1 MERKKEFIKK
11 EFARRDSILLDVIK
25 EESKGVENH
34 PLYLRTL
41 VNCEVF
47 QTKVKQLTKKA
58 VMGAGDIEDPLVVR
72 CFDSYE
78 ESIKNAIKALFKM
91 LKMIIF

>member
-1 MERKKEFIKK
+1 MEKRKEFIKK

-34 PLYLRTL
+34 PLFLKTL

-58 VMGAGDIEDPLVVR
+58 VMVAESTEDPLVIK

-78 ESIKNAIKALFKM
+78 ESIRNAIKALFKM